1 MVANRRYWSRTDS
14 PKRWYPWGWLQLI
27 GLGILFLVGALL
39 LAPRIEADVRTQ
51 VSDRLRDAGVVT
63 AVVSSSGQGVSI
75 RASADET
82 NKMVVQTIASSTS
95 CRTWAGQLTCPTTVN
110 VELDAPTAETAKLEL
125 RPHQFKVVRTDD
137 AVTLSG
143 EVPNLSENVSSS
155 NDTAQCNEYFETILA
170 ATSVRFKT
178 GSAMIDQSSESL
190 LERLADIAATC
201 LGELVVEGH
210 TDSRG
215 GSEMNRALSQK
226 RAGSVRSALVR
237 LGVEPGRLSAVG
249 YGEQRPVADN
259 DTADGRATNRRI
271 VISTQSNN

>member
-1 MVANRRYWSRTDS
+1 
-14 PKRWYPWGWLQLI
+14 
-27 GLGILFLVGALL
+27 
-39 LAPRIEADVRTQ
+39 
-51 VSDRLRDAGVVT
+51 
-63 AVVSSSGQGVSI
+63 
-75 RASADET
+75 
-82 NKMVVQTIASSTS
+82 
-95 CRTWAGQLTCPTTVN
+95 
-110 VELDAPTAETAKLEL
+110 
-125 RPHQFKVVRTDD
+125 
-137 AVTLSG
+137 
-143 EVPNLSENVSSS
+143 
-155 NDTAQCNEYFETILA
+155 
-170 ATSVRFKT
+170 
-178 GSAMIDQSSESL
+178 MIDQSSESL
-190 LERLADIAATC
+190 LERLADIASTC